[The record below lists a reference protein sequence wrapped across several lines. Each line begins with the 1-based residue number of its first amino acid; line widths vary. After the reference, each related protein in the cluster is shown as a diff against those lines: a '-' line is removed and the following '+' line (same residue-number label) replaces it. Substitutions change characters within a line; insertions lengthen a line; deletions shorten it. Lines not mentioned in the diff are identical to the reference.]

1 MSRKVTSAK
10 TKTTTTKE
18 VLYTVPTNNTGFWE
32 LLYVISTVGTETPK
46 VYWYD
51 KSKNTEYLILAGK
64 NLGAGDYL
72 LFTDAIV
79 VLQGGDE
86 IRIEQAGTNS
96 VTYIVTVELI
106 QEQTIQFH
114 S

>member
-10 TKTTTTKE
+10 TKTTITKE
-18 VLYTVPTNNTGFWE
+18 LLYVVPTSNTGFWQ
-32 LLYVISTVGTETPK
+32 LLYVISTAGTETPK

-86 IRIEQAGTNS
+86 IRIEQAGTSS
-96 VTYIVTVELI
+96 VTYVITIELI

>member
-1 MSRKVTSAK
+1 MSRKVSAAK

-18 VLYTVPTNNTGFWE
+18 VLYTVPANNTGFWQ
-32 LLYVISTVGTETPK
+32 LLYVISTAGTETPK

-51 KSKNTEYLILAGK
+51 KSKNLEYLILAGK

-72 LFTDAIV
+72 LFTEAV
-79 VLQGGDE
+79 VVIQGGDE

-96 VTYIVTVELI
+96 VTYTVTIELI
-106 QEQTIQFH
+106 QEQAIQFH
-114 S
+114 A

>member
-18 VLYTVPTNNTGFWE
+18 VLYVVPTSNTGFWE
-32 LLYVISTVGTETPK
+32 LLYVISTAGTETPK

-64 NLGAGDYL
+64 NLGAGDYI
-72 LFTDAIV
+72 LFTEKVV

-86 IRIEQAGTNS
+86 IRIEQAGTSS
-96 VTYIVTVELI
+96 VTYVITVELI
-106 QEQTIQFH
+106 QDSTLQYQG
-114 S
+114 

>member
-1 MSRKVTSAK
+1 MSRKVSAAK

-18 VLYTVPTNNTGFWE
+18 VLYTVPANNTGFWQ

-51 KSKNTEYLILAGK
+51 KSKNLEYLILAGK

-72 LFTDAIV
+72 LFTEAV
-79 VLQGGDE
+79 VVIQGGDE

-96 VTYIVTVELI
+96 VTYTVTIELI
-106 QEQTIQFH
+106 QEQAIQFH
-114 S
+114 A

>member
-18 VLYTVPTNNTGFWE
+18 VLYVVPTSNTGFWE
-32 LLYVISTVGTETPK
+32 LLYVISTAGTETPK

-64 NLGAGDYL
+64 NLGAGDYI
-72 LFTDAIV
+72 LFTEKVV

-86 IRIEQAGTNS
+86 IRIEQVGTSS
-96 VTYIVTVELI
+96 VTYVITVELI
-106 QEQTIQFH
+106 QDSTLQYQG
-114 S
+114 